1 MRRTRGDIYA
11 SLDADLWRDP
21 PVAGPPIKV
30 GDRVTRRPISF
41 TDSVDGG
48 KTARKMAGTVIY
60 VHPQGRYHVVEFG
73 QGAKAV
79 RESFRGIR

>member
-1 MRRTRGDIYA
+1 MKTTSKIYA
-11 SLDADLWRDP
+11 SLDADLRRDP

-60 VHPQGRYHVVEFG
+60 VHPQSRYHVVEFG
-73 QGAKAV
+73 RGAEAV
-79 RESFRGIR
+79 RESFPGIR